1 MKTPTQDELKE
12 FCQLA
17 GVHWHEPKEG
27 HCKCLLCN
35 EFYDVKNGEGVFGI
49 SHGFCS
55 RDCVDKYLLNKTE

>member
-27 HCKCLLCN
+27 HWLEPFVCENL
-35 EFYDVKNGEGVFGI
+35 
-49 SHGFCS
+49 GF
-55 RDCVDKYLLNKTE
+55 N